1 MRTILDEIVSTKLVE
16 ISKLKQKMPL
26 SECIAT
32 PLFNRSVVSLRNALQ
47 NHFGV
52 IAEIKRKSPS
62 AGVIVSGLD
71 PASQVEAYEK
81 KGAAGISVLT
91 DHTYFGGSIEDL
103 KNIRSKTDLPLL
115 RKEFILDEYQ
125 LFESKAAGADSILL
139 IASVLE
145 KEQAHHLTIVAKS
158 LELEVLFEIHS
169 FEELHKINDEV
180 DFVHNYYERL
190 VLQEIYQQS
199 PRVQNGD
206 RDFLADAACV
216 ALNRL
221 PPRYIRHDV
230 DMTFFMSPQD
240 MMEIERKVTQA
251 VTDAL
256 NYVESRERGEDPKLP
271 PLEVA
276 LIATRADKPTKSAK
290 SAKEE
295 LPAKPGQAK
304 TTDKPKTR
312 KKKDQP

>member
-1 MRTILDEIVSTKLVE
+1 MLT
-16 ISKLKQKMPL
+16 
-26 SECIAT
+26 
-32 PLFNRSVVSLRNALQ
+32 NRNFL
-47 NHFGV
+47 
-52 IAEIKRKSPS
+52 
-62 AGVIVSGLD
+62 
-71 PASQVEAYEK
+71 
-81 KGAAGISVLT
+81 
-91 DHTYFGGSIEDL
+91 
-103 KNIRSKTDLPLL
+103 
-115 RKEFILDEYQ
+115 
-125 LFESKAAGADSILL
+125 
-139 IASVLE
+139 
-145 KEQAHHLTIVAKS
+145 
-158 LELEVLFEIHS
+158 
-169 FEELHKINDEV
+169 INDDV

-276 LIATRADKPTKSAK
+276 LIATRADKPAK
-290 SAKEE
+290 SAKTEKKEE
-295 LPAKPGQAK
+295 PPAKSEK
-304 TTDKPKTR
+304 TKAAAGKPKTR
-312 KKKDQP
+312 KKKD